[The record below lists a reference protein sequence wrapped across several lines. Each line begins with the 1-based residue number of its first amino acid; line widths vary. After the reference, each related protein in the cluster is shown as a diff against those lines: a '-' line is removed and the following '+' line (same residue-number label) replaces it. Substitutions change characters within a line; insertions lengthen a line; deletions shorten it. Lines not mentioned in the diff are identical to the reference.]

1 MMLKKET
8 LAIALCVV
16 MLAGLAMYTVD
27 ILNVSGTDDLI
38 QQAEAIRR
46 STHQCADP
54 IPIIGCL

>member
-1 MMLKKET
+1 MLKVET

-16 MLAGLAMYTVD
+16 MLAGLVMYTVD

-46 STHQCADP
+46 STHVCPAP
-54 IPIIGCL
+54 IPIFHCG